1 MNRFLKFY
9 TYGTDGKGF
18 YEIGKEDPPL
28 PEIGKV
34 KIYTIQNISPDILCG
49 AFYWMKGFELS
60 KLTSNNTQYDA
71 KRCAIFHQPQS
82 FHSIWDIVDLKET
95 DEIKKCTFS
104 GIYHNEQI
112 TAEIDF
118 ERSKITLRTETRE
131 MQEPLC
137 DFIEK
142 RISELLNRYK
152 NEILIVVNMQSE
164 FPFNITEYKIFR
176 EFTMEDVEALC
187 DQLDVSGFFAGTYK
201 DKNKGMYL
209 IDGLSAKGMNALIQ
223 SQNK

>member
-1 MNRFLKFY
+1 
-9 TYGTDGKGF
+9 
-18 YEIGKEDPPL
+18 
-28 PEIGKV
+28 
-34 KIYTIQNISPDILCG
+34 
-49 AFYWMKGFELS
+49 
-60 KLTSNNTQYDA
+60 
-71 KRCAIFHQPQS
+71 
-82 FHSIWDIVDLKET
+82 
-95 DEIKKCTFS
+95 
-104 GIYHNEQI
+104 
-112 TAEIDF
+112 
-118 ERSKITLRTETRE
+118 

-152 NEILIVVNMQSE
+152 NKILIVVNMQSE

-187 DQLDVSGFFAGTYK
+187 DQLDALGFFAGTYK

-223 SQNK
+223 SRNGRV

>member
-18 YEIGKEDPPL
+18 YEIGKENPPL

-34 KIYTIQNISPDILCG
+34 KIYTIQNISPYILCG

-104 GIYHNEQI
+104 GIYHN
-112 TAEIDF
+112 
-118 ERSKITLRTETRE
+118 
-131 MQEPLC
+131 
-137 DFIEK
+137 
-142 RISELLNRYK
+142 
-152 NEILIVVNMQSE
+152 
-164 FPFNITEYKIFR
+164 
-176 EFTMEDVEALC
+176 
-187 DQLDVSGFFAGTYK
+187 
-201 DKNKGMYL
+201 
-209 IDGLSAKGMNALIQ
+209 
-223 SQNK
+223 

>member
-1 MNRFLKFY
+1 MSKFLRID
-9 TYGTDGKGF
+9 TYDADDKGF
-18 YEIGKEDPPL
+18 YEIGKENSPL
-28 PEIGKV
+28 PEIEKV
-34 KIYTIQNISPDILCG
+34 RPYTIQNISPYILCG
-49 AFYWMKGFELS
+49 AFYWMNGFELS
-60 KLTSNNTQYDA
+60 KLTSNNIQYDA

-187 DQLDVSGFFAGTYK
+187 DQLDASGFLPEHTK
-201 DKNKGMYL
+201 TKIKEC
-209 IDGLSAKGMNALIQ
+209 I
-223 SQNK
+223 

>member
-1 MNRFLKFY
+1 
-9 TYGTDGKGF
+9 
-18 YEIGKEDPPL
+18 
-28 PEIGKV
+28 
-34 KIYTIQNISPDILCG
+34 
-49 AFYWMKGFELS
+49 MKGFELS

-187 DQLDVSGFFAGTYK
+187 DQLDASGFFAGTYK

-209 IDGLSAKGMNALIQ
+209 IDGLSAKGMNTLIQ